1 MAVMQQAPV
10 QQQTRMVFI
19 DMGTTNKS
27 FLDMHYYL
35 KEGGIQNNNFFLAL
49 YDTGLV
55 GVDPYAPNLPG
66 YMKTRILQEC
76 MRNYWYF
83 LREVV
88 RIPEAGA
95 AVGGG
100 ARYQLHRGNL
110 AMNFMFILNASVYFE
125 LSRQCGKTICSLCR
139 YLWVYNF
146 GTSNSEIMFMHKDHS
161 GSKDNL
167 KTLRSIRDTLPS
179 YLRLD
184 SAVGVDGKK
193 LKVPN
198 TIEKMQHP
206 YNNNRIITK
215 PSARTK
221 EAANNLGRGATIPL
235 QYYDEFAF
243 MPYNE
248 IVYLAASPA
257 FLTASANAKRNHVPY
272 GIVITSTPGDLLTD
286 CGQFAYSIRNNATPF
301 RESFYDMTY
310 EQIMDIKNSNQNS
323 DFFLVCFSYKQLGKG
338 PEYLNQVIKTMNGN
352 WPAIRREVLLEWA
365 ESPTECPFS
374 QEDLDIIQSYCKE
387 PVGIIPVMGGKY
399 EFMKYEDIDT
409 TYPPIIG
416 VDVSGAEYQD
426 SSTVVVVDSRTTRVC
441 AALNCNYMPADDLA
455 QVIYELVT
463 RHLPNAIINVE
474 LNGEAEQ
481 LTSARKVICEFHGVN
496 CYEVGKNLNTLAA

>member
-167 KTLRSIRDTLPS
+167 KIFFQS
-179 YLRLD
+179 
-184 SAVGVDGKK
+184 
-193 LKVPN
+193 
-198 TIEKMQHP
+198 TI
-206 YNNNRIITK
+206 
-215 PSARTK
+215 
-221 EAANNLGRGATIPL
+221 AT
-235 QYYDEFAF
+235 
-243 MPYNE
+243 
-248 IVYLAASPA
+248 
-257 FLTASANAKRNHVPY
+257 
-272 GIVITSTPGDLLTD
+272 
-286 CGQFAYSIRNNATPF
+286 
-301 RESFYDMTY
+301 
-310 EQIMDIKNSNQNS
+310 
-323 DFFLVCFSYKQLGKG
+323 
-338 PEYLNQVIKTMNGN
+338 
-352 WPAIRREVLLEWA
+352 W
-365 ESPTECPFS
+365 
-374 QEDLDIIQSYCKE
+374 
-387 PVGIIPVMGGKY
+387 
-399 EFMKYEDIDT
+399 
-409 TYPPIIG
+409 
-416 VDVSGAEYQD
+416 
-426 SSTVVVVDSRTTRVC
+426 
-441 AALNCNYMPADDLA
+441 
-455 QVIYELVT
+455 
-463 RHLPNAIINVE
+463 
-474 LNGEAEQ
+474 
-481 LTSARKVICEFHGVN
+481 
-496 CYEVGKNLNTLAA
+496 

>member
-1 MAVMQQAPV
+1 
-10 QQQTRMVFI
+10 
-19 DMGTTNKS
+19 
-27 FLDMHYYL
+27 
-35 KEGGIQNNNFFLAL
+35 
-49 YDTGLV
+49 
-55 GVDPYAPNLPG
+55 
-66 YMKTRILQEC
+66 
-76 MRNYWYF
+76 
-83 LREVV
+83 
-88 RIPEAGA
+88 
-95 AVGGG
+95 
-100 ARYQLHRGNL
+100 
-110 AMNFMFILNASVYFE
+110 MFTLNANVYLELPRQHFKSVSA
-125 LSRQCGKTICSLCR
+125 LIR

-146 GTSNSEIMFMHKDHS
+146 GTSNSEIMFMHKDHA

-167 KTLRSIRDTLPS
+167 KKLKDIRDALPS
-179 YLRLD
+179 YLRFD
-184 SAVGVDGKK
+184 SAVGSDGKK

-198 TIEKMQHP
+198 TVEKMQHP
-206 YNNNRIITK
+206 FNNNRIVTK

-243 MPYNE
+243 MPFNHE
-248 IVYLAASPA
+248 VYMAAVPA
-257 FLTASANAKRNHVPY
+257 FSTASENAKRNHVPY
-272 GIVITSTPGDLLTD
+272 GILITSTPGDLLTE
-286 CGQFAYSIRNNATPF
+286 CGQYAYSIRNNATPF
-301 RESFYDMTY
+301 RESFYDMTFT
-310 EQIMDIKNSNQNS
+310 QIEDIKNSNKNS
-323 DFFLVCFSYKQLGKG
+323 NMFFIKFTYQQLGRDQSYFSNMVK
-338 PEYLNQVIKTMNGN
+338 EMNAD